1 MKIEEALVTYL
12 LAQTGLVSKVSSR
25 IYAMH
30 APANVKFPIITCRR
44 ISTERLLT
52 HDQTHNG
59 LSTPRIQFDVM
70 AKTYQSALDVLE
82 QLRISLQGYRGTMGG
97 TGGVYVGAVLPALEQ
112 HDDDPDNDY
121 YRLTI
126 DYMISHEE

>member
-12 LAQTGLVSKVSSR
+12 LAQTGLKALVSNR

-30 APANVKFPIITCRR
+30 APANVTFPFLTYRR
-44 ISTERLLT
+44 ISTDRLLT
-52 HDQTHNG
+52 HDQTHSG

-70 AKTYQSALDVLE
+70 AKTYKSALDVLE

-97 TGGVYVGAVLPALEQ
+97 VSGVYVGSVLPALEQ

>member
-1 MKIEEALVTYL
+1 MKIEQALVTYL
-12 LAQTGLVSKVSSR
+12 LTQTGLKGKISSR

-30 APANVKFPIITCRR
+30 APASVTFPFLTYRR
-44 ISTERLLT
+44 ISTDRLLT
-52 HDQTHNG
+52 HDQTYNG
-59 LSTPRIQFDVM
+59 LSTPRIQFDIM

-82 QLRISLQGYRGTMGG
+82 ELRKSLQGFQGTMGG
-97 TGGVYVGAVLPALEQ
+97 VGGVYVGAVLPALEQ

-126 DYMISHEE
+126 DYMVSHEE

>member
-12 LAQTGLVSKVSSR
+12 LAQTGLTNKISTR

-30 APANVKFPIITCRR
+30 APANVTFPFLTYRR

-52 HDQTHNG
+52 HDQTYNG
-59 LSTPRIQFDVM
+59 LSKPRIQFDVM

-82 QLRISLQGYRGTMGG
+82 QLRISLQGYQGKMGG
-97 TGGVYVGAVLPALEQ
+97 ISGVYVGAVLPALEQ

-126 DYMISHEE
+126 DYMVSHEE